1 MRGESS
7 RFRHRWRHRRT
18 SSAFTATELDY
29 PSYLL
34 QSVSDDGRTLTGVN
48 RYIRDGAVTEVVPTE
63 GNGTDLLY
71 LTPDGTVAIGKYG
84 RPYPHGNMLLAYS
97 PEFGVV
103 DFYKPERRMMQFRG
117 LDPDGTVWISY
128 GGVGPYPP
136 GGFKWKHP
144 GPEIPVTGDEM
155 PPYVAFDGV
164 PTPIP
169 DRWPPTLSFAS
180 PNRQW
185 AVGSVRVPETSI
197 SEYYLWSSD
206 GSYTRLPD
214 EFAPKHVHDSGNLLV
229 GVAPPVQG
237 YAKRP
242 WAVWLRGRGLI
253 QIDDALVQAGAKPDE
268 VPGFF
273 FEVAGASPD
282 RTLYICSLDR
292 GFTKQHF
299 LLRVGVPEP

>member
-1 MRGESS
+1 M
-7 RFRHRWRHRRT
+7 
-18 SSAFTATELDY
+18 
-29 PSYLL
+29 
-34 QSVSDDGRTLTGVN
+34 
-48 RYIRDGAVTEVVPTE
+48 VPTE